1 MMIRF
6 AAVAALSLSV
16 VFAAAAED
24 LFVSDVINLS
34 IRERPANDAGVI
46 GQVSS
51 GESVEVLES
60 LGPQSFT
67 RIRDANGREGWVTSR
82 YLTPEPAARVQLE
95 KAEAALAQSN
105 RALSALQVEFD
116 AAQARLVD
124 AASAL
129 ELADENE
136 QLKSVITELQDS
148 EQRLREKGKADRE
161 RRALMLTG
169 AGLVGGIESPKP
181 TPCRL
186 CIRFAQ
192 PTPVATGSAL
202 N

>member
-1 MMIRF
+1 MNS
-6 AAVAALSLSV
+6 AVAALSLSV
-16 VFAAAAED
+16 VLSAAAED

-95 KAEAALAQSN
+95 KAEAALAKSN
-105 RALSALQVEFD
+105 RALSTLQVEFE
-116 AAQARLVD
+116 AAQARLAKLESEGAELRALLDERAKLEAELRKVLAELPD
-124 AASAL
+124 EGGRVTAAIMDVPAAVVRRHLRARQAIPPS
-129 ELADENE
+129 ADEI
-136 QLKSVITELQDS
+136 VATC
-148 EQRLREKGKADRE
+148 A
-161 RRALMLTG
+161 RAL
-169 AGLVGGIESPKP
+169 ISP
-181 TPCRL
+181 
-186 CIRFAQ
+186 
-192 PTPVATGSAL
+192 

>member
-51 GESVEVLES
+51 GASVE
-60 LGPQSFT
+60 GPQSFT

-169 AGLVGGIESPKP
+169 AGLVGGGVVLGLLLP
-181 TPCRL
+181 
-186 CIRFAQ
+186 
-192 PTPVATGSAL
+192 AL
-202 N
+202 GRRKQRYGGL

>member
-1 MMIRF
+1 MPMMIRF

-16 VFAAAAED
+16 VLSAAAED

-82 YLTPEPAARVQLE
+82 YLTSEPAARVQLE
-95 KAEAALAQSN
+95 KAEAALAKSN
-105 RALSALQVEFD
+105 RALSTLQVEFE

-148 EQRLREKGKADRE
+148 EQRLQCQESNRISINSHQ
-161 RRALMLTG
+161 RRHRSLH
-169 AGLVGGIESPKP
+169 
-181 TPCRL
+181 
-186 CIRFAQ
+186 
-192 PTPVATGSAL
+192 
-202 N
+202 

>member
-1 MMIRF
+1 MPMMIRF

-116 AAQARLVD
+116 AAQARLVH

-169 AGLVGGIESPKP
+169 AGLVGGGVVLGLLLP
-181 TPCRL
+181 
-186 CIRFAQ
+186 
-192 PTPVATGSAL
+192 AL
-202 N
+202 GRRKQRYGGL